1 MVALMI
7 ALVTECVTT
16 AHAIAMR
23 GMVILIALS
32 KCAQMVAP
40 LTASASME
48 LAIVILVSPVLIA
61 VNVPAPRIALVTVDA
76 VKATA
81 PVWKVLLGQTAPF
94 ADVL

>member
-1 MVALMI
+1 
-7 ALVTECVTT
+7 
-16 AHAIAMR
+16 
-23 GMVILIALS
+23 
-32 KCAQMVAP
+32 
-40 LTASASME
+40 ME